1 MTFEQTKNII
11 IEHRTFIND
20 VCRERTENYIY
31 DFLLDMIN
39 HIENDL
45 ELDKNNEFIET
56 YNYTI
61 NHFID
66 VTIKSKVSVK
76 DKVVISCI
84 SDLLYNVSIKYNLES
99 NKSSLNALCILSE
112 ENRSLEDIIFVLT
125 FMFNKLSHNLY
136 DESTTSF
143 ISRKYY
149 YELSEY
155 LSNRSSHDDAYNI

>member
-11 IEHRTFIND
+11 IENRNFINE
-20 VCRERTENYIY
+20 VCRERSENYIY
-31 DFLLDMIN
+31 EFLLDMIK

-45 ELDKNNEFIET
+45 ELKETDEFINT
-56 YNYTI
+56 YDYTI
-61 NHFID
+61 DHFID
-66 VTIKSKVSVK
+66 ITIKSKISVK

-84 SDLLYNVSIKYNLES
+84 SDLLYNVSLKYNIKR

-112 ENRSLEDIIFVLT
+112 ENKSLEDIIFVLT

-149 YELSEY
+149 SELSEY
-155 LSNRSSHDDAYNI
+155 LSNRSSHDDKYNI

>member
-1 MTFEQTKNII
+1 MTFEQTKKII
-11 IEHRTFIND
+11 VENRTFINE
-20 VCRERTENYIY
+20 VCRERPEYYVY
-31 DFLLDMIN
+31 DLLLDMIN

-45 ELDKNNEFIET
+45 ELDKNNEFIND
-56 YNYTI
+56 YDYTI

-66 VTIKSKVSVK
+66 VTIKSKISVK
-76 DKVVISCI
+76 DKTVISCV
-84 SDLLYNVSIKYNLES
+84 SDLLYNISIKYNIES

-149 YELSEY
+149 SELSEY
-155 LSNRSSHDDAYNI
+155 LNSRNSHDDSYNI